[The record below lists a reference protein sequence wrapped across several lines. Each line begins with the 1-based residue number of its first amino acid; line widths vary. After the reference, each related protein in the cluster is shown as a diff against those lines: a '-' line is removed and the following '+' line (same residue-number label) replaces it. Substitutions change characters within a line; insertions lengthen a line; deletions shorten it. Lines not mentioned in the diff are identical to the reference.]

1 MNKSMI
7 ALAVAGA
14 LAASA
19 AAQAET
25 TLYGSARISVL
36 GTQPSVAA
44 NNVADKSNWDVAN
57 EASRIG
63 VKGSEDLGGG
73 LKAIYQ
79 YEFGVNIDGN
89 GTGSA
94 NPWNQRLSSVGLTGG
109 FGTVVLGR
117 VWSAPYLYVGSLTD
131 VFNSSASG
139 NSGSMGWDRLNA
151 YAATGQGTM
160 GGGER
165 LGNVVAYITPNFSG
179 FSAAAAVVMD
189 GNGQNAVGNREDI
202 DAYDIAGG
210 YTLGG
215 LTLGASYRDYKALDY
230 TQWTVG
236 AAYKFP
242 FGLRLATTY
251 SSRDQDGKVTDP
263 NTALQINAYD
273 PTVWDFV
280 AEYNFGPHTIRAG
293 YSLMDHD
300 GEKVVKRPT
309 DLAATTWD
317 DTESWRIGYQYDLS
331 KRTRLWV
338 EYNNESDINLLSQ
351 SVAPNPSQQ
360 LGYQDRSFVSIGM
373 RHDF

>member
-1 MNKSMI
+1 MNKSII

-14 LAASA
+14 LAASV

-25 TLYGSARISVL
+25 TLYGSARIGVTY
-36 GTQPSVAA
+36 TQPDGPGT
-44 NNVADKSNWDVAN
+44 DKSNWDVAN

-63 VKGSEDLGGG
+63 VKGSEDLGNG

-89 GTGSA
+89 GTAADA
-94 NPWNQRLSSVGLTGG
+94 NNPLNRRLSSVGLTGG

-131 VFNSSASG
+131 VFNSSSSG
-139 NSGSMGWDRLNA
+139 GSGVMGWDRLNA
-151 YAATGQGTM
+151 YSTGNGASVT
-160 GGGER
+160 GDR
-165 LGNVVAYITPNFSG
+165 IPDVVAYITPNFSG
-179 FSAAAAVVMD
+179 FSAAGAIVMN

-215 LTLGASYRDYKALDY
+215 LTLGASYRDFKALDY

-242 FGLRLATTY
+242 FGLRLAGTY
-251 SSRDQDGKVTDP
+251 SDRDQDGTNAADP
-263 NTALQINAYD
+263 S
-273 PTVWDFV
+273 VWDVV
-280 AEYNFGPHTIRAG
+280 AEYNFGANTIRAG
-293 YSLMDHD
+293 YAAYDHD
-300 GEKVVKRPT
+300 IKNV
-309 DLAATTWD
+309 D
-317 DTESWRIGYQYDLS
+317 DTDAWRVGYQYDLS

-338 EYNNESDINLLSQ
+338 EYLDESNIGTTAATQ
-351 SVAPNPSQQ
+351 T
-360 LGYQDRSFVSIGM
+360 DRSFLSIGM

>member
-1 MNKSMI
+1 MNKSII

-25 TLYGSARISVL
+25 TLYGSARIGVTY
-36 GTQPSVAA
+36 TQPHGPGP
-44 NNVADKSNWDVAN
+44 DKSSWDVAN

-73 LKAIYQ
+73 LKVIYQ
-79 YEFGVNIDGN
+79 YEFGVNIDG
-89 GTGSA
+89 GTNDFASTTAVDKDGKSATGKDGSPL
-94 NPWNQRLSSVGLTGG
+94 NRRLSSVGLTGG

-131 VFNSSASG
+131 VFNSSSSG
-139 NSGSMGWDRLNA
+139 QATVMGWDRLNSTVG
-151 YAATGQGTM
+151 TGTANTGSSV
-160 GGGER
+160 GGDR
-165 LGNVVAYITPNFSG
+165 VSDVVAYITPTFSG
-179 FSAAAAVVMD
+179 FSGAGAIVMN
-189 GNGQNAVGNREDI
+189 GNGTNSGDNREDI

-215 LTLGASYRDYKALDY
+215 LSIGASYRDFKALDY

-242 FGLRLATTY
+242 FGLRFAGTY
-251 SSRDQDGKVTDP
+251 SDRDVDGKNTPDP
-263 NTALQINAYD
+263 S
-273 PTVWDFV
+273 VWDLV
-280 AEYNFGPHTIRAG
+280 AEYNFGANTVRAG
-293 YSLMDHD
+293 YASYDHD
-300 GEKVVKRPT
+300 MKNVSDV
-309 DLAATTWD
+309 DA
-317 DTESWRIGYQYDLS
+317 WRVGYQYDLS

-338 EYNNESDINLLSQ
+338 EYLDESNIGN
-351 SVAPNPSQQ
+351 VAKAQT
-360 LGYQDRSFVSIGM
+360 DRNFLSIGM

>member
-1 MNKSMI
+1 MNKSII

-25 TLYGSARISVL
+25 TLYGSARIGVTY
-36 GTQPSVAA
+36 TQPDGPGT
-44 NNVADKSNWDVAN
+44 DKSNWDVAN

-79 YEFGVNIDGN
+79 YEFGVAIDGN
-89 GTGSA
+89 GGPLTT
-94 NPWNQRLSSVGLTGG
+94 RLSSVGLTGG

-131 VFNSSASG
+131 VFNSSSSG
-139 NSGSMGWDRLNA
+139 GSGSVGWDRLNA
-151 YAATGQGTM
+151 NSTGTGALGAAD
-160 GGGER
+160 R
-165 LGNVVAYITPNFSG
+165 IPDVVAYITPNFSG
-179 FSAAAAVVMD
+179 FSGAAAIVMN

-215 LTLGASYRDYKALDY
+215 LTLGASYRDFRALDY
-230 TQWTVG
+230 TQWTAG

-242 FGLRLATTY
+242 FGLRLAGTY
-251 SSRDQDGKVTDP
+251 SARDQDGNDAADP
-263 NTALQINAYD
+263 S
-273 PTVWDFV
+273 VWDVV
-280 AEYNFGPHTIRAG
+280 AEYNFGANTLRAG
-293 YSLMDHD
+293 YSAYDHD
-300 GEKVVKRPT
+300 ISGV
-309 DLAATTWD
+309 D
-317 DTESWRIGYQYDLS
+317 DTDNWRVGYQYDLS

-338 EYNNESDINLLSQ
+338 EYNDESNIGV
-351 SVAPNPSQQ
+351 VADAQT
-360 LGYQDRSFVSIGM
+360 DRSFFSIGM

>member
-25 TLYGSARISVL
+25 TLYGSARIGVTY
-36 GTQPSVAA
+36 TQPDGPGT
-44 NNVADKSNWDVAN
+44 DKSNWDVAN
-57 EASRIG
+57 EVSRLG

-89 GTGSA
+89 GASPFNT
-94 NPWNQRLSSVGLTGG
+94 RLSSVGLTGG

-131 VFNSSASG
+131 VFNSSSSG
-139 NSGSMGWDRLNA
+139 RNSTTATNATGGSGSMGWDRLNA
-151 YAATGQGTM
+151 YA
-160 GGGER
+160 
-165 LGNVVAYITPNFSG
+165 LGNGGAGSGDRIPDVVAYITPNFSG
-179 FSAAAAVVMD
+179 FSAAAAIVMNGD
-189 GNGQNAVGNREDI
+189 GCNITPTNANASCTSPANKEDI

-242 FGLRLATTY
+242 FGLKLASTY
-251 SSRDQDGKVTDP
+251 SDRDQDGSGAADP
-263 NTALQINAYD
+263 S
-273 PTVWDFV
+273 VWDFI
-280 AEYNFGPHTIRAG
+280 AEYNFGANTIRAG
-293 YSLMDHD
+293 YASYDHD
-300 GEKVVKRPT
+300 TKN
-309 DLAATTWD
+309 AD
-317 DTESWRIGYQYDLS
+317 DTDAWRVGYQYDLS

-338 EYNNESDINLLSQ
+338 EYLDESNIGTTKANQ
-351 SVAPNPSQQ
+351 SDVSW
-360 LGYQDRSFVSIGM
+360 LSIGM